1 MRASFLWGPHY
12 LSLTI
17 FFNQSPHNL
26 SQHLSVA
33 LVVVAVVVVVDV
45 IVVVVVVVDGDV
57 IVAIAVDAVVDVI
70 AVVVVVDA
78 ATTS

>member
-33 LVVVAVVVVVDV
+33 LVVVAVVVDVDITV
-45 IVVVVVVVDGDV
+45 AVVVVVVD
-57 IVAIAVDAVVDVI
+57 
-70 AVVVVVDA
+70 VVVVVVDVDA

>member
-45 IVVVVVVVDGDV
+45 I
-57 IVAIAVDAVVDVI
+57 AVVDVVDVTV
-70 AVVVVVDA
+70 AVVAVVVVVVVVVDA

>member
-33 LVVVAVVVVVDV
+33 LVVVAVVDV
-45 IVVVVVVVDGDV
+45 IVVVVVDGDV
-57 IVAIAVDAVVDVI
+57 IVAIAVVAVV
-70 AVVVVVDA
+70 VVVVVDA
-78 ATTS
+78 GTTS